1 MATSLQV
8 HHVDN
13 VRLERIFDKLGA
25 VTMEL
30 VVRDGNNV
38 EVTLFGVPAHV
49 RSKLRHALSDKRT
62 WDDDDVDDTTEP
74 ADSDAAN
81 VVDFVVDDPIV
92 A

>member
-30 VVRDGNNV
+30 VVDDGNNV
-38 EVTLFGVPAHV
+38 EVTLFGVPSHV
-49 RSKLRHALSDKRT
+49 RSKLRHALADKRT
-62 WDDDDVDDTTEP
+62 WDDDDLDEP
-74 ADSDAAN
+74 ADAAN
-81 VVDFVVDDPIV
+81 VGDFVVDDPIV